1 MVNSKPVLNLAKVV
15 LIQGQVI
22 NKLTLNGVYNLIF
35 LRKII
40 CFLVF
45 FPADL
50 WGVKFILSVN

>member
-35 LRKII
+35 FEENYLLFS
-40 CFLVF
+40 FL
-45 FPADL
+45 P
-50 WGVKFILSVN
+50 G